1 MEPQLI
7 LGSSSPRRK
16 SILQYFR
23 IPFTCISSD
32 FDERSVPY
40 TGDPLAYSRELAIG
54 KAEAIAKS
62 HNPEGVILTA
72 DTVVVYK
79 GEIFNKPDSFE
90 QAIERLKILS
100 GQTHS
105 VITSVAL
112 LQNGKLATGE
122 ETARVTFTELPE
134 EYLEK
139 YVKAF
144 STLNNCGGYT
154 IHEGGWLI
162 LHNIEGCA
170 YNVQGLP
177 IKTVKRLLLEFDINL
192 WDYLV

>member
-23 IPFTCISSD
+23 IPFTCISSN
-32 FDERSVPY
+32 FDEHTIPY
-40 TGDPLAYSRELAIG
+40 QGDPIAYSRELAVG
-54 KAEAIAKS
+54 KAESIVKDY
-62 HNPEGVILTA
+62 NPEGLILTA

-79 GEIFNKPDSFE
+79 GKIFNKPGSYDE
-90 QAIERLKILS
+90 AIEMLKTLS

-105 VITSVAL
+105 VITSIAL
-112 LQNGKLATGE
+112 LKNQKLVTGE
-122 ETARVTFTELPE
+122 ETTQVTFTPLPE
-134 EYLEK
+134 EYLGK
-139 YVKAF
+139 YVEAF
-144 STLNNCGGYT
+144 STLDKCGGYS
-154 IHEGGWLI
+154 IQEGGGLI
-162 LHNIEGCA
+162 IHNIQGCA

-177 IKTVKRLLLEFDINL
+177 IKTLKHLLLEFDINL

>member
-23 IPFTCISSD
+23 IPFTCISSK
-32 FDERSVPY
+32 FEEHTIPY
-40 TGDPLAYSRELAIG
+40 QGDPIAYSRELAVG
-54 KAEAIAKS
+54 KAESIVKD
-62 HNPEGVILTA
+62 HNPEGLILTA

-79 GEIFNKPDSFE
+79 GAIFNKPNSYDE
-90 QAIERLKILS
+90 AIEMLKTLS

-112 LQNGKLATGE
+112 FKDQKLVTGE
-122 ETARVTFTELPE
+122 ETTQVTFTELPE
-134 EYLEK
+134 EYLGR
-139 YVKAF
+139 YVEAF
-144 STLNNCGGYT
+144 STLDKCGGYS
-154 IHEGGWLI
+154 IQEGGGLI
-162 LHNIEGCA
+162 IHNIQGCS

-177 IKTVKRLLLEFDINL
+177 IKTLQHLLLEFNVNL

>member
-23 IPFTCISSD
+23 IPFTCISSK
-32 FDERSVPY
+32 FEEHAVPY
-40 TGDPLAYSRELAIG
+40 QGDPIAYSRELAVG
-54 KAEAIAKS
+54 KAESIVKD
-62 HNPEGVILTA
+62 HNPEGLILTA

-79 GEIFNKPDSFE
+79 GEIFNKPSSYDE
-90 QAIERLKILS
+90 AIEMLKTLS

-112 LQNGKLATGE
+112 LQDQKLVTGE
-122 ETARVTFTELPE
+122 ETTQVTFTELPE
-134 EYLEK
+134 KYLGR
-139 YVKAF
+139 YVEAF
-144 STLNNCGGYT
+144 STLDKCGGYS
-154 IHEGGWLI
+154 IQEGGGLI
-162 LHNIEGCA
+162 INNIQGCS

-177 IKTVKRLLLEFDINL
+177 IKTLKHLLLEFDVNL

>member
-23 IPFTCISSD
+23 IPFTCISPS
-32 FDERSVPY
+32 FEERSVPY
-40 TGDPLAYSRELAIG
+40 QGDPVAYSQELAVG
-54 KAEAIAKS
+54 KAESIVQD

-72 DTVVVYK
+72 DTVVIYK
-79 GEIFNKPDSFE
+79 GKVFNKPGSHDE
-90 QAIERLKILS
+90 AIEMLKTLS

-105 VITSVAL
+105 IITSVAL
-112 LQNGKLATGE
+112 LQQKKLMVGQ
-122 ETARVTFTELPE
+122 ETTQVTFNKLPE
-134 EYLEK
+134 EYLGR
-139 YVKAF
+139 YVEAF
-144 STLNNCGGYT
+144 STLDKCGGYST
-154 IHEGGWLI
+154 QEGGGLI
-162 LHNIEGCA
+162 IHNIQGCA

-177 IKTVKRLLLEFDINL
+177 IRTLYHLLLEFDINL